1 MKSYK
6 TARSADVN
14 KTQWIANLMLVAAW
28 GVLLPQA
35 AMAQTSVAIV
45 DLGVVFEKHAEF
57 QNQLKLLR
65 QEAEGLQK
73 DVMQKRQELQVK
85 MEETSGLYNPNS
97 PEFKQREK
105 DLALQAAQL
114 DLDAREKVRE
124 LTIREANIHYN
135 TYNEVTKYIEEYCTK
150 KEIRLVMRYTGGE
163 MKPSDP
169 DSIMQQINGAVV
181 FYRPEKDITNAIVQS
196 MAATKSGVS
205 GQ

>member
-1 MKSYK
+1 M
-6 TARSADVN
+6 N
-14 KTQWIANLMLVAAW
+14 KTQWIAILMLVTAL

-35 AMAQTSVAIV
+35 ATAQTNVAIV
-45 DLGVVFEKHAEF
+45 DLGVVFEKHAAF
-57 QNQLKLLR
+57 QDELKTLR

-85 MEETSGLYNPNS
+85 MEETTSLYTSTS
-97 PEFKQREK
+97 PEYKQREK

-124 LTIREANIHYN
+124 LTVREANIHYN
-135 TYNEVTKYIEEYCTK
+135 TYNEVSRYIEEYCVK
-150 KEIRLVMRYTGGE
+150 NDIRLVMRYTGGQ
-163 MKPSDP
+163 MNVDDP

-181 FYRPEKDITNAIVQS
+181 FYRPEKDITNAIVKV
-196 MAATKSGVS
+196 MAATKGGVA